1 MRAQLAVTKD
11 PDSAAASADAT
22 GSLRVIDLGVISY
35 RDAYQRQLAEVQ
47 RLLDARRDATDS
59 TDRPGLD
66 AGPVGT
72 LLLLEHPPV
81 ITISRRAGAAAHLKA
96 SPELLARHAITL
108 EETDRG
114 GDITY
119 HGPGQ
124 LVAYPILDLN
134 RLRLRLH
141 DYMRALEEIVINVCR
156 RVGVEAHRDPTAT
169 GVWVRTIDDAA
180 TLGTPSLR
188 EGTRGPDH
196 GASHTH
202 NDTTSPHAPDTSAK
216 VCAMGVRI
224 RQWIS
229 MHGLAINVAPDLR
242 HFDLIV
248 PCGLADRRVTSFA
261 AILGDRAPSID
272 DTKALVVEGF
282 NAMIA
287 DRLSREPR
295 WPGPSEAS

>member
-1 MRAQLAVTKD
+1 MAQLVVTNHHAQ
-11 PDSAAASADAT
+11 PAAS
-22 GSLRVIDLGVISY
+22 SRSSPLLRVVDLGVIGY
-35 RDAYQRQLAEVQ
+35 RDAYAIQLAEVQ
-47 RLLDARRDATDS
+47 RLLDARQHASDTS
-59 TDRPGLD
+59 TNAIPAL
-66 AGPVGT
+66 GPVGT

-96 SPELLARHAITL
+96 SPELLARDAISL

-124 LVAYPILDLN
+124 LVVYPILDLN
-134 RLRLRLH
+134 RLHLRLH

-169 GVWVRTIDDAA
+169 GVWVRAIDDAA
-180 TLGTPSLR
+180 PPGTPSLR

-202 NDTTSPHAPDTSAK
+202 NGTTSPHAPDTSAK

-229 MHGLAINVAPDLR
+229 MHGLAINVSPNLT

-248 PCGLADRRVTSFA
+248 PCGLPDRRVTSLA
-261 AILGDRAPSID
+261 ALLGDRAPSIN
-272 DTKALVVEGF
+272 DTKALVIEGF
-282 NAMIA
+282 GALMA
-287 DRLSREPR
+287 DRLSRER
-295 WPGPSEAS
+295 S